1 MHNRQKSFTFTN
13 TPLFFQYIRA
23 SNELLADMILYFNL
37 NHNNYGA
44 LYRLVYYTGMR
55 FNEAY
60 SIEIDDFLRISL
72 LFLFVYLFHSKLKIE
87 LAMLIWPIVP
97 CSTPL

>member
-1 MHNRQKSFTFTN
+1 MHNRRKSFTFTN

-60 SIEIDDFLRISL
+60 SIEIDDFLRISYS
-72 LFLFVYLFHSKLKIE
+72 FYLCICF
-87 LAMLIWPIVP
+87 IV
-97 CSTPL
+97 S